1 MGWCCWDE
9 AGAWERIDRPRPWS
23 WRQDGHACYYCTYS
37 KQSARCKEQG
47 TTWMDS
53 ILHDLI
59 VFSRM
64 ALTSVPRREMRVKKK
79 EMDVFMCVDVS
90 PLDSSRGQR

>member
-1 MGWCCWDE
+1 MGWCWGE
-9 AGAWERIDRPRPWS
+9 AGVWERIDRPRPWS
-23 WRQDGHACYYCTYS
+23 WPQDGHACYYCKVTS
-37 KQSARCKEQG
+37 QRDAKSAGR
-47 TTWMDS
+47 TWMDS

-59 VFSRM
+59 VFSQT

-79 EMDVFMCVDVS
+79 GMYVFMCVDVS